1 MYPLL
6 QNNVYLFNRTFLKKT
21 HYPIISICLFII
33 AVVLNSIQY
42 HKNNNTY
49 LQDKI
54 IISNKDY
61 PSGTTNISNTFLYI
75 YDFIGIN
82 GFIDNT
88 PAHIFLLIVTYVC
101 LSLIELNI
109 GHASLL
115 FLLFINI
122 MFSRFWTDFTNSIC
136 KNNLTV
142 TSIDKETFCCGS
154 FVLFMALGFVLFLL
168 AKNIKNIY
176 AFIFIICLII
186 LIFSSAVL
194 YDYLNETSDMSSV
207 KTCSIFT
214 WHGANY
220 IFGILC
226 ALALGN

>member
-1 MYPLL
+1 MYASVNSLAHKFNMYPLL
-6 QNNVYLFNRTFLKKT
+6 QNIVYFTNSTFVKKT

-109 GHASLL
+109 
-115 FLLFINI
+115 
-122 MFSRFWTDFTNSIC
+122 
-136 KNNLTV
+136 
-142 TSIDKETFCCGS
+142 
-154 FVLFMALGFVLFLL
+154 
-168 AKNIKNIY
+168 
-176 AFIFIICLII
+176 
-186 LIFSSAVL
+186 
-194 YDYLNETSDMSSV
+194 
-207 KTCSIFT
+207 
-214 WHGANY
+214 
-220 IFGILC
+220 
-226 ALALGN
+226 